1 VIRHESSGAGERL
14 EIEHPNHVKPVRL
27 IQIAVVVLAL
37 VAVRS
42 AHAGQVET
50 LIDQLDN
57 DSTDKIRLSAA
68 VNLAKLADAKAILP
82 LAKALLN
89 DSDKNVRGACAV
101 ALSVLVTSSTKSS
114 IKGLVVKNL
123 KSALENDS
131 SDFVKQQAQ
140 KALTAITGQA
150 GSTPPVETHP
160 TTSGGAG
167 GIYINVGPMS
177 SKAGNGNDAK
187 LQALMVKIA
196 GQTLGKVATKMKTS
210 WPGGLP
216 SKSVLAQKSVSGF
229 YVDGTLN
236 TLTAKVSGG
245 TATVTCKVSMLLA
258 DFPDKNMF
266 GFLNGG
272 ASVQG
277 AASEKDQALA
287 AEDCVSAVIEDLIA
301 KKIVPTICTK
311 TTASCP

>member
-1 VIRHESSGAGERL
+1 MVEPSK
-14 EIEHPNHVKPVRL
+14 HVKPARL
-27 IQIAVVVLAL
+27 IQVVVVVLAL
-37 VAVRS
+37 LGVR
-42 AHAGQVET
+42 AAYAGQVDT
-50 LIDQLDN
+50 LIDQLNN
-57 DSTDKIRLSAA
+57 DGTDKVRLSAA

-101 ALSVLVTSSTKSS
+101 ALGVLVTSSTKSS
-114 IKGLVVKNL
+114 IKGLVVNNL

-140 KALTAITGQA
+140 KALSAITGQA
-150 GSTPPVETHP
+150 GSTPPPDSHVTP
-160 TTSGGAG
+160 GGAG
-167 GIYINVGPMS
+167 GIYVNVGPMS

-196 GQTLGKVATKMKTS
+196 GQTLGKVSTKMKTS

-216 SKSVLAQKSVSGF
+216 TKTGLAQKSVSGF

-236 TLTAKVSGG
+236 SLTAKVSGG

-311 TTASCP
+311 TTSSCP

>member
-1 VIRHESSGAGERL
+1 
-14 EIEHPNHVKPVRL
+14 VKPARL
-27 IQIAVVVLAL
+27 IQVVVVLLAL
-37 VAVRS
+37 VAGRV

-50 LIDQLDN
+50 LIDQLNN
-57 DSTDKIRLSAA
+57 DGTDKVRLAAA
-68 VNLAKLADAKAILP
+68 VNLAKLGDAKAILP

-101 ALSVLVTSSTKSS
+101 ALGVLVTSSTKSS
-114 IKGLVVKNL
+114 IKGLVVNNL
-123 KSALENDS
+123 KNAAENDS

-140 KALTAITGQA
+140 KAVTSITGQA
-150 GSTPPVETHP
+150 GTVTPNTNPP
-160 TTSGGAG
+160 SGGAG
-167 GIYINVGPMS
+167 GIYVNIGPMS
-177 SKAGNGNDAK
+177 SKAGSANDAK
-187 LQALMVKIA
+187 LRALMVKVA
-196 GQTLGKVATKMKTS
+196 GQTIGKVATKMSTQ

-216 SKSVLAQKSVSGF
+216 SKAVLAQKSVSGF

-245 TATVTCKVSMLLA
+245 TATITCKVSMLLA
-258 DFPDKNMF
+258 DFPDRNMF

-287 AEDCVSAVIEDLIA
+287 SEDCVSAVIEDLIA
-301 KKIVPTICTK
+301 KKIVPTICSK
-311 TTASCP
+311 TSASCP

>member
-1 VIRHESSGAGERL
+1 MRRRTSRSSL
-14 EIEHPNHVKPVRL
+14 VKPARL
-27 IQIAVVVLAL
+27 IQLVVLLAL
-37 VAVRS
+37 VAGRV

-50 LIDQLDN
+50 LIDQLNN
-57 DSTDKIRLSAA
+57 DGTDKVRLAAA
-68 VNLAKLADAKAILP
+68 VNLAKLGEAKAILP

-89 DSDKNVRGACAV
+89 DSNKNVRGACAV
-101 ALSVLVTSSTKSS
+101 ALGVLVTSSTKSS
-114 IKGLVVKNL
+114 IKGLVVNNL
-123 KSALENDS
+123 KSAAENDS

-140 KALTAITGQA
+140 KALTSITGQ
-150 GSTPPVETHP
+150 GGTVTPNTNPP
-160 TTSGGAG
+160 SGGAG
-167 GIYINVGPMS
+167 GIYVNIGPMS
-177 SKAGNGNDAK
+177 SKAGSANDAK
-187 LQALMVKIA
+187 LRALMVKVA
-196 GQTLGKVATKMKTS
+196 GQTISKVSTKMSTQ

-216 SKSVLAQKSVSGF
+216 SKAVLAQKSVSGF

-245 TATVTCKVSMLLA
+245 TATITCKVSMLLA
-258 DFPDKNMF
+258 DFPDRNMF

-287 AEDCVSAVIEDLIA
+287 SEDCVSAVIEDLIA

-311 TTASCP
+311 TSASCP

>member
-1 VIRHESSGAGERL
+1 MRRRTSRSS
-14 EIEHPNHVKPVRL
+14 HVKPARL
-27 IQIAVVVLAL
+27 IQVVVVLLAL
-37 VAVRS
+37 VAGRV

-50 LIDQLDN
+50 LIDQLNN
-57 DSTDKIRLSAA
+57 DGTDKVRLAAA
-68 VNLAKLADAKAILP
+68 VNLAKLGDAKAILP

-101 ALSVLVTSSTKSS
+101 ALGVLVTSSTKSS
-114 IKGLVVKNL
+114 IKGLVVNNL
-123 KSALENDS
+123 KSAAENDS

-140 KALTAITGQA
+140 KALTSITGQ
-150 GSTPPVETHP
+150 GGTVTPNTNPP
-160 TTSGGAG
+160 SGGAG
-167 GIYINVGPMS
+167 GIYVNIGPMS
-177 SKAGNGNDAK
+177 SKAGSANDAK
-187 LQALMVKIA
+187 LRALMVKVA
-196 GQTLGKVATKMKTS
+196 GQTISKVSTKMSTQ

-216 SKSVLAQKSVSGF
+216 SKAVLAQKSVSGF

-245 TATVTCKVSMLLA
+245 TATITCKVSMLLA
-258 DFPDKNMF
+258 DFPDRNMF

-287 AEDCVSAVIEDLIA
+287 SEDCVSAVIEDLIA
-301 KKIVPTICTK
+301 KKIVPTICSK
-311 TTASCP
+311 TSASCP

>member
-1 VIRHESSGAGERL
+1 MRRRTSRSS
-14 EIEHPNHVKPVRL
+14 HVKPARL
-27 IQIAVVVLAL
+27 IQVVVVLLAL
-37 VAVRS
+37 VAGRV

-50 LIDQLDN
+50 LIDQLNN
-57 DSTDKIRLSAA
+57 DGTDKVRLAAA
-68 VNLAKLADAKAILP
+68 VNLAKLGDAKAILP

-101 ALSVLVTSSTKSS
+101 ALGVLVTSSTKSS
-114 IKGLVVKNL
+114 IKGLVVNNL
-123 KSALENDS
+123 KSAAENDS

-140 KALTAITGQA
+140 KALTSITGQ
-150 GSTPPVETHP
+150 GGTVTPNTNPP
-160 TTSGGAG
+160 SGGAG
-167 GIYINVGPMS
+167 GIYVNIGPMS
-177 SKAGNGNDAK
+177 SKAGSANDAK
-187 LQALMVKIA
+187 LRALMVKVA
-196 GQTLGKVATKMKTS
+196 GQTISKVATKMSTQ

-216 SKSVLAQKSVSGF
+216 SKAVLAQKSVSGF

-245 TATVTCKVSMLLA
+245 TATITCKVSMLLA
-258 DFPDKNMF
+258 DFPDRNMF

-287 AEDCVSAVIEDLIA
+287 SEDCVSAVIEDLIA

-311 TTASCP
+311 TSASCP

>member
-1 VIRHESSGAGERL
+1 VKHTRLFQVVIVL
-14 EIEHPNHVKPVRL
+14 
-27 IQIAVVVLAL
+27 LAL
-37 VAVRS
+37 FAVR
-42 AHAGQVET
+42 AAYAGQVET
-50 LIDQLDN
+50 LIDQLGN
-57 DSTDKIRLSAA
+57 DGTDKVRLSAA

-101 ALSVLVTSSTKSS
+101 ALGLLVTSSTKSS
-114 IKGLVVKNL
+114 IKGLVVNNL
-123 KSALENDS
+123 KSAVANDA

-140 KALTAITGQA
+140 KALSAITGQA
-150 GSTPPVETHP
+150 GSTPPPDTHNSTP
-160 TTSGGAG
+160 GGSG
-167 GIYINVGPMS
+167 GIYVNVGPMS
-177 SKAGNGNDAK
+177 SKAGNGNDPK

-196 GQTLGKVATKMKTS
+196 GSTLGKVATKMKTS

-216 SKSVLAQKSVSGF
+216 SKTVLAQKSVSGF

-236 TLTAKVSGG
+236 ALTTKVSGG

-301 KKIVPTICTK
+301 KKIVPTICSK